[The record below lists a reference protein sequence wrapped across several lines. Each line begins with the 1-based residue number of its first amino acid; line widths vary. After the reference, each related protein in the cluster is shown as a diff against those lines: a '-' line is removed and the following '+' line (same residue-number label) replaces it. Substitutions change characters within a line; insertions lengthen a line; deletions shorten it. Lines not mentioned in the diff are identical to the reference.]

1 MRLRLILLSI
11 IFETIPVSPQ
21 KIDLNLSIDLQT
33 FKKHGFPD
41 RRQLDNR
48 REFCNGIC
56 SSLKFC
62 HREAKNFERKSIVK
76 LDCNS
81 VFKYIIQNNL
91 TGWGDEGREKNDMKR
106 IEQCRCLSSMPVTQ
120 QIKTESNSM
129 NSSCQIILREKLKNY
144 QEKTFVL
151 MVLLFCLLAL
161 VIGLGIYQVYVN
173 RRFLCRNLH
182 LEK

>member
-81 VFKYIIQNNL
+81 AQRSDRFIEWPTFSRRLKVSGIPEELLKILIQNN
-91 TGWGDEGREKNDMKR
+91 
-106 IEQCRCLSSMPVTQ
+106 
-120 QIKTESNSM
+120 
-129 NSSCQIILREKLKNY
+129 
-144 QEKTFVL
+144 F
-151 MVLLFCLLAL
+151 
-161 VIGLGIYQVYVN
+161 
-173 RRFLCRNLH
+173 
-182 LEK
+182 